1 MSRMTALAFLKKIN
15 DDPWLRDR
23 YSRLSRKDVNS
34 VLQFAAE
41 NGYFFNAKAYRAVL
55 EMNGQLSDDSL
66 QRLKRGLFVV
76 PALVDQR

>member
-1 MSRMTALAFLKKIN
+1 MSTMTALAFLKKMN

-23 YSRLSRKDVNS
+23 YCHLPRKDMNT

-55 EMNGQLSDDSL
+55 EMNGQLSEDAL
-66 QRLKRGLFVV
+66 QKLKRGLFIV
-76 PALVDQR
+76 PPLVDRH